1 MIKRRSLRQQVLI
14 LFGSLLVLSAAP
26 AMAET
31 YVAGMAGIT
40 VPQPSGIQF
49 MGVTANEDT
58 HGANSL
64 MYGAKV
70 GHYFASTPWLGI
82 EGEVFNTTPHLKQQ
96 NFTVPG
102 QGTFN
107 VTGINNRV
115 LTLAANV
122 MARVPGETL
131 QPYVG
136 VGPALMFSRV
146 KEKETGESDSAA
158 TVGVNALAGVRY
170 LITKQLVVFV
180 EAKYQHAKFN
190 YSDWEVKA
198 NYNAFHGAFG
208 LGFQF

>member
-1 MIKRRSLRQQVLI
+1 MIKQRSLRQQVLV

-31 YVAGMAGIT
+31 YIAGMAGIT

-49 MGVTANEDT
+49 SGMTATQDT
-58 HGANSL
+58 HSANSL

-96 NFTVPG
+96 DYTVG
-102 QGTFN
+102 G
-107 VTGINNRV
+107 VTGNLPGLNHRV

-180 EAKYQHAKFN
+180 EAKYQHARFN
-190 YSDWEVKA
+190 YSDWDVKA
-198 NYNAFHGAFG
+198 NYNVFHGAFG
-208 LGFQF
+208 LGLQF